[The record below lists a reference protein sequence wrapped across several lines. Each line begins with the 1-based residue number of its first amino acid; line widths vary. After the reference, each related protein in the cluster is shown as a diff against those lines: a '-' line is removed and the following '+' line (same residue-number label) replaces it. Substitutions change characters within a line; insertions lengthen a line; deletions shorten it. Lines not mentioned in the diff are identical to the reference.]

1 MTRKGF
7 VGFAGAVAVAAFLA
21 HTPLAAQEAA
31 PKSTAPAKKAAPKK
45 AAPEKAAPE
54 TPAPAPNPDKKP
66 AAAMSMSK
74 GGGAVPATTPTPQ
87 PEQGAAN
94 EPKVAAANLMSVHI
108 PKKVTADGKPLP
120 AGTYT
125 VRVTAETAPPVV
137 GQTTSEEHWVEFLQG
152 GKVVGREVA
161 TVLTNSEA
169 KTIAKQGLPPAGG
182 VKIETLFGNDY
193 LRVWVNKAGT
203 NYLVHLPNS

>member
-21 HTPLAAQEAA
+21 HTPLAAQDAA
-31 PKSTAPAKKAAPKK
+31 PKSSAPAKKAAPKK

-54 TPAPAPNPDKKP
+54 TPAPNPDKKP

-74 GGGAVPATTPTPQ
+74 GGGGAVPATTPTPQ

-125 VRVTAETAPPVV
+125 VRVTTETAPPVV
-137 GQTTSEEHWVEFLQG
+137 GQTTSESHWVEFLQG

-169 KTIAKQGLPPAGG
+169 KTIAKQGLPAAGG
-182 VKIETLFGNDY
+182 VKIETLYGNDY